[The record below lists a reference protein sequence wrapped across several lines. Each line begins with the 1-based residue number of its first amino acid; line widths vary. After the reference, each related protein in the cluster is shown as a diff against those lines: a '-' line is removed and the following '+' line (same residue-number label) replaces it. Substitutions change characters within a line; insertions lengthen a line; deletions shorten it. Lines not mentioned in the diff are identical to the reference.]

1 MSRVLLL
8 NPPGSQNYIRDYFC
22 SKLAKSNYISPP
34 VALIMLSG
42 LLAGGHDVAVQDAI
56 VERLA
61 PEESLRRIARFA
73 PDAVVSL
80 VGAASWDEDRAFLD
94 RLRQAAPQAL
104 LVGLGDVLLEDTDS
118 RLAEAPA
125 LDAALFSFIA
135 PGLLDLLAGPQGR
148 PLANIRYRDPSGKW
162 IGNGLEPVPAHYR
175 VPRPRHEWFPLRR
188 YRFPFAVGHP
198 LTAML
203 TDYGCPFRCDFCV
216 IPGLGFGVRPLP
228 DLEEELKGL
237 HQQGVREIFFLD
249 QTFGV
254 RRDRTLALCEMLGRR
269 PFRFHWSC
277 FSRADVL
284 DAELLA
290 AMARAGCHTI
300 IFGVESGSEQ
310 TLQQYHKNIPLGRIR
325 ETLAACRASG
335 IRAAATFMLGLPGET
350 EAQARETIRLALE
363 LPLDYV
369 AFNVAIPRA
378 NTGLRAQA
386 ISQGLIQPSV
396 RTMDQSGLQGAM
408 ATRELPAERILALR
422 REAVRRFYLRPGYL
436 ARRLFTLRSWWD
448 FRSQLADGV
457 GVVADALNL
466 GKKAG

>member
-8 NPPGSQNYIRDYFC
+8 NPPGSANYIRDYFC

-42 LLAGGHDVAVQDAI
+42 LLAEKHEVAVQDAI

-61 PEESLRRIARFA
+61 PAESLRRIAA
-73 PDAVVSL
+73 LKPDAVVSL
-80 VGAASWDEDRAFLD
+80 VGAASWDEDRAFLTG
-94 RLRQAAPQAL
+94 LKQAAPKAL
-104 LVGLGDVLLEDTDS
+104 LIGIGDVLLEDTET

-125 LDAALFSFIA
+125 LDAVLFSFIA
-135 PGLLDLLAGPQGR
+135 PEVMALLAGPRGR
-148 PLANIRYRDPSGKW
+148 VLPNVGYWDDNRRWVTGGLA
-162 IGNGLEPVPAHYR
+162 PAPKDYR

-216 IPGLGFGVRPLP
+216 IPGLGFGLRPLP
-228 DLEEELKGL
+228 DLEEELAGL
-237 HQQGVREIFFLD
+237 HRQGVREIFFLD

-254 RRDRTLALCEMLGRR
+254 RRERTLELCGLLSRP
-269 PFRFHWSC
+269 PFRFSWSC

-284 DAELLA
+284 EPDVLA
-290 AMARAGCHTI
+290 AMARAGCHTV
-300 IFGVESGSEQ
+300 IFGVESGSQE
-310 TLQQYHKNIPLGRIR
+310 TLDHYHKHLALDRIR
-325 ETLAACRASG
+325 ETLAACRASR
-335 IRAAATFMLGLPGET
+335 IRTAGTFMLGLPGET
-350 EAQARETIRLALE
+350 EAQARATIKLALD

-386 ISQGLIQPSV
+386 INDGLISKSV

-408 ATRELPAERILALR
+408 ATAELSSERILALR

-436 ARRLFTLRSWWD
+436 LRRLLTLRSWWD
-448 FRSQLADGV
+448 FRSQVADGL
-457 GVVADALNL
+457 GVLADALSMR
-466 GKKAG
+466 KKEG